1 MLLNTGFLGK
11 GSKKNNQQNED
22 TTCRKE
28 KIFANNTDDKELML
42 RVRTKLKKL
51 NSEKNN
57 PLKMSN
63 T

>member
-42 RVRTKLKKL
+42 RVHTKLKKTQ
-51 NSEKNN
+51 K
-57 PLKMSN
+57 
-63 T
+63 